1 MIIRSFDFFI
11 SILLIIIFI
20 PFFLF
25 IFLFI
30 FIFNG
35 RQVFFKRER
44 IGLLGKKFFILKF
57 RTMSNNINLSDN
69 LRITKFG
76 KILRK
81 TSLDEL
87 PQLWSILYG
96 HMSVV
101 GPRPA
106 LFNQDDLIKL
116 RTELMVHTLT
126 PGLTGL
132 AQINGRDELSIKN
145 KVKFLSK
152 LFLKSLIGVGETS
165 HTTHYTKNVVVNSVY
180 VEITSGNGTE
190 DHSGVINS

>member
-35 RQVFFKRER
+35 RPVFFKQER

-87 PQLWSILYG
+87 PQLFNVLKMEMSI
-96 HMSVV
+96 V
-101 GPRPA
+101 GPRPLPA
-106 LFNQDDLIKL
+106 DIEQKIKIDL
-116 RTELMVHTLT
+116 RTKRRMVL

-132 AQINGRDELSIKN
+132 SQINYSGKYRKLNDKVELDLMFIKN
-145 KVKFLSK
+145 YSFYLYLKIILKTPLVL
-152 LFLKSLIGVGETS
+152 LTRFLKNQSSII
-165 HTTHYTKNVVVNSVY
+165 K
-180 VEITSGNGTE
+180 
-190 DHSGVINS
+190 